1 MGAACLVILPRP
13 SGFQQPR
20 LRRSIQSGQ
29 WGAGQPPPC
38 PLALGSQAKPQ
49 HSSQQEPQDKPVTL
63 LSQGPDGYV
72 GEAGSPGEQGD
83 QGAKVGSLAKVA
95 SGKSGRVPTAPW
107 PSPCLEHGFW
117 GVTWPRSPARRGLP
131 LHTRREPWVP
141 CPGGPWVLTL
151 KGVWGALLQGVG
163 SARAQ
168 GFTSSCLTREH
179 VSQLRQLCGARM
191 TSATS
196 PPSCQASQGLPV
208 KGSQAPGGFCP
219 LRSPEVSLCPCL
231 HPFPGCPGHW
241 RNGGVG
247 TGQEQPRM
255 TPIHSPAGARS
266 CQQPRPAP
274 GIPPALQTCGGAC
287 APAPPGSCSTASV
300 QRT

>member
-13 SGFQQPR
+13 SGFLQPR

-131 LHTRREPWVP
+131 LHTRRGPWVP

-151 KGVWGALLQGVG
+151 KGVWGALLQGG
-163 SARAQ
+163 WECPCP
-168 GFTSSCLTREH
+168 GLH
-179 VSQLRQLCGARM
+179 QLMSNTGARVP
-191 TSATS
+191 A
-196 PPSCQASQGLPV
+196 QAALRCSNDLSNKPTFLPGLS
-208 KGSQAPGGFCP
+208 GAPCEGLSGAWGFCP

-274 GIPPALQTCGGAC
+274 GIPPALQMCRGAC